1 MTFPSI
7 VPSPAPSN
15 SDKLLKGSI
24 RPDLESLILEC
35 GENTAYGICLFFL
48 LLLLAIK
55 IWEMKKDFQFPR
67 YQTEE
72 LEAKPPPP
80 PNTHSAAPDQRT
92 GWE

>member
-35 GENTAYGICLFFL
+35 GENTAYGICLFFFAVVISNQNL
-48 LLLLAIK
+48 GNEKGLPVSQVSDRRA
-55 IWEMKKDFQFPR
+55 R
-67 YQTEE
+67 
-72 LEAKPPPP
+72 
-80 PNTHSAAPDQRT
+80 
-92 GWE
+92 G